1 MCIFQR
7 SRIEAGTFPRIM
19 RDTDVEVRGSSLSGR
34 HVLLGVTGG
43 IAAVD
48 TVRLA
53 RELRR
58 HGAEVSVI
66 MTQSAQEIITPMAV
80 RWASQGEVITDW
92 DGDLSALSG
101 FDAILVTPATRNLIA
116 SFIHGLMNGPLLM
129 ALSAARG
136 RGCPIM
142 MVPSMHNALAYDPV
156 TEDLVVQCV
165 KHGVQVI
172 WGAEEE
178 GKRKTANHE
187 EIVARLG
194 NLVNKNSTS
203 VVVTLGA
210 TRSAIDDVRYVQNT
224 SSGKTGYKIADD
236 LYRHGMDVTCVSGV
250 TTIQKPEW
258 LPLDI
263 KCPDPDLMLDELK
276 ALTKDR
282 IDVWIH
288 AAAVLDYI
296 IPEPIEGKIASL
308 QGDLDI
314 QLKESAKHISELK
327 DLCKGAVRIGF
338 KLESGIK
345 QKDLVHRAHAQIQ
358 TAGMTATI
366 ANRMED
372 YGKEGMPRG
381 WLVDSHGAHFIL
393 ETENDMCSAI
403 RSVIENNR

>member
-1 MCIFQR
+1 
-7 SRIEAGTFPRIM
+7 M

-58 HGAEVSVI
+58 HGAQVSVI
-66 MTQSAQEIITPMAV
+66 MTPSAQEIITPMAV

-101 FDAILVTPATRNLIA
+101 FDAVLVTPTTRNLIA

-142 MVPSMHNALAYDPV
+142 MVPSMHNDLANDPV
-156 TEDLVVQCV
+156 TEDLVLQCSRQ
-165 KHGVQVI
+165 GVHI
-172 WGAEEE
+172 LWGAEEE
-178 GKRKTANHE
+178 GKRKTPNHE
-187 EIVARLG
+187 EVVARLG
-194 NLVNKNSTS
+194 NLVNKNETS

-224 SSGKTGYKIADD
+224 SSGKTGYRIADD

-250 TTIQKPEW
+250 TTVSKPEW

-263 KCPDPDLMLDELK
+263 KCPEPDSMLDELK
-276 ALTKDR
+276 ALTKDN

-296 IPEPIEGKIASL
+296 IPEPVEGKIASL
-308 QGDLDI
+308 QGDLNV
-314 QLKESAKHISELK
+314 QLKEGAKHISELK
-327 DLCKGAVRIGF
+327 EMCDGAVRIGF

-393 ETENDMCSAI
+393 ETETDMCNAI

>member
-1 MCIFQR
+1 
-7 SRIEAGTFPRIM
+7 M

-34 HVLLGVTGG
+34 RVLLGVTGG

-66 MTQSAQEIITPMAV
+66 MTPSAQEIITPMAV
-80 RWASQGEVITDW
+80 RWASQGEVVTDW

-101 FDAILVTPATRNLIA
+101 FDAVLVTPATRNLIA

-142 MVPSMHNALAYDPV
+142 MVPSMHNDLANDPV
-156 TEDLVVQCV
+156 TEDLVLQCAKQGIKV
-165 KHGVQVI
+165 L

-178 GKRKTANHE
+178 GKRKTPNHE

-194 NLVNKNSTS
+194 NLVNSNGTS

-224 SSGKTGYKIADD
+224 SSGKTGYLIADD

-250 TTIQKPEW
+250 TTVSKPDW

-263 KCPDPDLMLDELK
+263 KCPEPDQMLEELK
-276 ALTKDR
+276 ALAKDR

-296 IPEPIEGKIASL
+296 IPEPVEGKIASL
-308 QGDLDI
+308 QGDLNI
-314 QLKESAKHISELK
+314 QMKEGAKHISELK
-327 DLCKGAVRIGF
+327 DLCEGATRIGF

-393 ETENDMCSAI
+393 EKESDMCNAI

>member
-1 MCIFQR
+1 
-7 SRIEAGTFPRIM
+7 M
-19 RDTDVEVRGSSLSGR
+19 RDTDVEPRGSSLSGR

-66 MTQSAQEIITPMAV
+66 MTTSAQEIITPMAV

-101 FDAILVTPATRNLIA
+101 FDAVLVTPATRNMIA

-142 MVPSMHNALAYDPV
+142 MIPSMHNDLANDPV
-156 TEDLVVQCV
+156 TEDLVLQCV
-165 KHGVQVI
+165 KQGVKVL

-178 GKRKTANHE
+178 GKRKTPGHE

-194 NLVNKNSTS
+194 NLVNKNDTS

-224 SSGKTGYKIADD
+224 SSGKTGYRIADD

-250 TTIQKPEW
+250 TTVAKPDW
-258 LPLDI
+258 LPLEI
-263 KCPDPDLMLDELK
+263 KCPEPEQMLEELK
-276 ALTKDR
+276 ALAKDR

-296 IPEPIEGKIASL
+296 IPEPVEGKIASL
-308 QGDLDI
+308 QGDLNI
-314 QLKESAKHISELK
+314 QMKEGAKHISELK
-327 DLCKGAVRIGF
+327 DLCDGATRIGF

-393 ETENDMCSAI
+393 ETESDMCNAI

>member
-1 MCIFQR
+1 
-7 SRIEAGTFPRIM
+7 M
-19 RDTDVEVRGSSLSGR
+19 RDTDVEARGSSLSGR

-58 HGAEVSVI
+58 HGAEVSVV
-66 MTQSAQEIITPMAV
+66 MTPSSQEIITPMAV

-101 FDAILVTPATRNLIA
+101 FDAVLVTPATRNLIA

-136 RGCPIM
+136 RDCPIM
-142 MVPSMHNALAYDPV
+142 MVPSMHNDLANDPV
-156 TEDLVVQCV
+156 TEDLVIQCA
-165 KHGVQVI
+165 KQGVQI
-172 WGAEEE
+172 LWGAEEE
-178 GKRKTANHE
+178 GKRKTPDHE

-194 NLVNKNSTS
+194 NLVNKNDTS

-224 SSGKTGYKIADD
+224 SSGKTGYRIADD

-250 TTIQKPEW
+250 TTVSKPEW
-258 LPLDI
+258 LPLEI
-263 KCPDPDLMLDELK
+263 KCQEPDSMLDELK
-276 ALTKDR
+276 ALTKDE

-288 AAAVLDYI
+288 AAAVLDYV
-296 IPEPIEGKIASL
+296 IPEPVEGKIASL
-308 QGDLDI
+308 QGDLNI
-314 QLKESAKHISELK
+314 QLKEGAKHISELK
-327 DLCKGAVRIGF
+327 EMCSGSVRIGF

-393 ETENDMCSAI
+393 ETETDMCDAI

>member
-1 MCIFQR
+1 
-7 SRIEAGTFPRIM
+7 M

-58 HGAEVSVI
+58 HGAKVSVI
-66 MTQSAQEIITPMAV
+66 MTTSAQQIITPMAV

-92 DGDLSALSG
+92 DGDLSALSS
-101 FDAILVTPATRNLIA
+101 FDAVLVTPATRNLIA

-136 RGCPIM
+136 RNCPIM
-142 MVPSMHNALAYDPV
+142 MVPSMHNDLVNDPV
-156 TEDLVVQCV
+156 TEDLVFQCT
-165 KHGVQVI
+165 KQGVQI
-172 WGAEEE
+172 LWGAEEE
-178 GKRKTANHE
+178 GKRKTPNHE

-194 NLVNKNSTS
+194 NLVNRNDTS

-236 LYRHGMDVTCVSGV
+236 LYRHGMDVTCVSGI
-250 TTIQKPEW
+250 TTVSKPEW

-263 KCPDPDLMLDELK
+263 KCPEPDSMLDELK
-276 ALTKDR
+276 ALTKDG

-288 AAAVLDYI
+288 AAAVLDYV
-296 IPEPIEGKIASL
+296 IPEPVEGKIASL
-308 QGDLDI
+308 QGDLNV
-314 QLKESAKHISELK
+314 QLKEGAKHISELK
-327 DLCKGAVRIGF
+327 EMCSGSVRIGF

-393 ETENDMCSAI
+393 ETENDMCNAI

>member
-1 MCIFQR
+1 
-7 SRIEAGTFPRIM
+7 M

-66 MTQSAQEIITPMAV
+66 MTPSAQEIITPMAV
-80 RWASQGEVITDW
+80 RWASQGEVITNW

-101 FDAILVTPATRNLIA
+101 FDAVLVTPATRNLIA

-136 RGCPIM
+136 RNCPIM
-142 MVPSMHNALAYDPV
+142 MVPSMHNDLADDPV
-156 TEDLVVQCV
+156 TEDLVFQCS
-165 KHGVQVI
+165 KQGVQI
-172 WGAEEE
+172 LWGAEEE
-178 GKRKTANHE
+178 GKRKTPNHE

-194 NLVNKNSTS
+194 NLVNKNETS

-224 SSGKTGYKIADD
+224 SSGKTGYRIADD

-250 TTIQKPEW
+250 TTVSKPEW

-263 KCPDPDLMLDELK
+263 KCPEPDSMLDELK
-276 ALTKDR
+276 ALTKDD

-288 AAAVLDYI
+288 AAAVLDYV
-296 IPEPIEGKIASL
+296 IPEPVEGKIASL
-308 QGDLDI
+308 QGDLNV
-314 QLKESAKHISELK
+314 QLKEGAKHISELK
-327 DLCKGAVRIGF
+327 EMCDGAVRIGF

-393 ETENDMCSAI
+393 ETENDMCNAI

>member
-1 MCIFQR
+1 MSF
-7 SRIEAGTFPRIM
+7 GRIM

-58 HGAEVSVI
+58 HGAQVSVI
-66 MTQSAQEIITPMAV
+66 MTPSAQEIITPMAV

-101 FDAILVTPATRNLIA
+101 FDAVLVTPATRNLIA

-142 MVPSMHNALAYDPV
+142 MVPSMHNDLANDPV
-156 TEDLVVQCV
+156 TEDLVFQCSRQ
-165 KHGVQVI
+165 GVQI
-172 WGAEEE
+172 LWGAEEE
-178 GKRKTANHE
+178 GKRKTPNHE

-194 NLVNKNSTS
+194 NLVNKNDTS

-224 SSGKTGYKIADD
+224 SSGKTGYRIADD

-250 TTIQKPEW
+250 TTVSKPEW

-263 KCPDPDLMLDELK
+263 KCPEPDSMLDELK
-276 ALTKDR
+276 ALTKDN

-296 IPEPIEGKIASL
+296 IPEPVEGKIASL
-308 QGDLDI
+308 QGDLNV
-314 QLKESAKHISELK
+314 QLKEGAKHISELK
-327 DLCKGAVRIGF
+327 EMCDGAVRIGF

-393 ETENDMCSAI
+393 ETETDMCNAI

>member
-1 MCIFQR
+1 
-7 SRIEAGTFPRIM
+7 M
-19 RDTDVEVRGSSLSGR
+19 RDTDVEVRGSSLDGR
-34 HVLLGVTGG
+34 HILLGVTGG

-58 HGAEVSVI
+58 HGAEVTVI
-66 MTQSAQEIITPMAV
+66 MTPSAQEIITPLAV

-101 FDAILVTPATRNLIA
+101 FDAVLVTPATRNIIA

-142 MVPSMHNALAYDPV
+142 MVPSMHNDLAQDPV
-156 TEDLVVQCV
+156 TEDLVLQCV
-165 KHGVQVI
+165 KSGVKVL

-178 GKRKTANHE
+178 GKRKTPSHE

-203 VVVTLGA
+203 VVITLGA

-224 SSGKTGYKIADD
+224 SSGRTGYLIADD

-250 TTIQKPEW
+250 TAVERPEW
-258 LPLDI
+258 LSLDI
-263 KCPDPDLMLDELK
+263 KCPEPENMLKELK
-276 ALTKDR
+276 ALSKDN

-288 AAAVLDYI
+288 AAAVLDYVV
-296 IPEPIEGKIASL
+296 PKPAEGKIASL

-314 QLKESAKHISELK
+314 QLKQGAKHISELRE
-327 DLCKGAVRIGF
+327 LCNGATRIGF

-345 QKDLVHRAHAQIQ
+345 QKDLVHRAIAQIENS
-358 TAGMTATI
+358 GMTVTI

-372 YGKEGMPRG
+372 YGKEGKPRG
-381 WLVDSHGAHFIL
+381 WLVDSNGAHFIL
-393 ETENDMCSAI
+393 ETESDMCDAI
-403 RSVIENNR
+403 RSVIQNNR

>member
-1 MCIFQR
+1 
-7 SRIEAGTFPRIM
+7 M

-66 MTQSAQEIITPMAV
+66 MTPSAQEIITPMAV

-101 FDAILVTPATRNLIA
+101 FDAVLVTPATRNLIA

-136 RGCPIM
+136 RNCPIM
-142 MVPSMHNALAYDPV
+142 MVPSMHNDLANDSV
-156 TEDLVVQCV
+156 TEDLVFQCARQ
-165 KHGVQVI
+165 GVQVM
-172 WGAEEE
+172 WGPEEE
-178 GKRKTANHE
+178 GKRKTPNHE

-194 NLVNKNSTS
+194 NLVNKNNTS

-224 SSGKTGYKIADD
+224 SSGKTGYRIADD

-250 TTIQKPEW
+250 TTVNKPEW

-263 KCPDPDLMLDELK
+263 KCPEPDSMLNELK
-276 ALTKDR
+276 ALTKDN

-288 AAAVLDYI
+288 AAAVLDYV
-296 IPEPIEGKIASL
+296 IPEPVEGKIASL
-308 QGDLDI
+308 QGDLNI
-314 QLKESAKHISELK
+314 QLKEGAKHISELK
-327 DLCKGAVRIGF
+327 EMCDGAVRIGF

-393 ETENDMCSAI
+393 ETETDMCNAI

>member
-1 MCIFQR
+1 MSF
-7 SRIEAGTFPRIM
+7 GRIM

-58 HGAEVSVI
+58 HGAKVSVI
-66 MTQSAQEIITPMAV
+66 MTTSAQQIITPMAV

-92 DGDLSALSG
+92 DGDLSALSS
-101 FDAILVTPATRNLIA
+101 FDAVLVTPATRNLIA

-136 RGCPIM
+136 RNCPIM
-142 MVPSMHNALAYDPV
+142 MVPSMHNDLVNDPV
-156 TEDLVVQCV
+156 TEDLVFQCT
-165 KHGVQVI
+165 KQGVQI
-172 WGAEEE
+172 LWGVEEE
-178 GKRKTANHE
+178 GKRKNPNHE

-194 NLVNKNSTS
+194 NLVNRNDTS

-250 TTIQKPEW
+250 TTVSKPEW

-263 KCPDPDLMLDELK
+263 KCPEPDSMLDELK
-276 ALTKDR
+276 ALTKDG

-288 AAAVLDYI
+288 AAAVLDYV
-296 IPEPIEGKIASL
+296 IPEPVEGKIASL
-308 QGDLDI
+308 QGDLNV
-314 QLKESAKHISELK
+314 QLKEGAKHISELK
-327 DLCKGAVRIGF
+327 EMCSGSVRIGF

-393 ETENDMCSAI
+393 ETENDMCNAI

>member
-1 MCIFQR
+1 
-7 SRIEAGTFPRIM
+7 M
-19 RDTDVEVRGSSLSGR
+19 RDTDVEIRGSSLNGR
-34 HVLLGVTGG
+34 HILLGVTGG

-66 MTQSAQEIITPMAV
+66 MTPSAQQVVTPMAV

-92 DGDLSALSG
+92 DGDLTALSG
-101 FDAILVTPATRNLIA
+101 FDAVLVAPATRNIIA

-142 MVPSMHNALAYDPV
+142 MIPSMHNDLANDPV
-156 TEDLVVQCV
+156 TEDLVIQSA
-165 KHGVQVI
+165 KSGVSVL
-172 WGAEEE
+172 WGPEEE
-178 GKRKTANHE
+178 GKRKTPNHV

-194 NLVNKNSTS
+194 NLVNKNQTS

-210 TRSAIDDVRYVQNT
+210 TRSAIDDVRFIQNT

-250 TTIQKPEW
+250 TTVEKPEW
-258 LPLDI
+258 LSLDI
-263 KCPDPDLMLDELK
+263 KCPDPNNMLDELK
-276 ALTKDR
+276 ALAKDR

-296 IPEPIEGKIASL
+296 IPEPVEGKIASL

-314 QLKESAKHISELK
+314 QLKEGAKHISELR
-327 DLCKGAVRIGF
+327 DLCNGATRIGF

-358 TAGMTATI
+358 SAGMTATI

-372 YGKEGMPRG
+372 YGKEGKPRG
-381 WLVDSHGAHFIL
+381 WLVDSHGANFIL
-393 ETENDMCSAI
+393 ETEDDMCDAI

>member
-1 MCIFQR
+1 VSF
-7 SRIEAGTFPRIM
+7 GRIM

-66 MTQSAQEIITPMAV
+66 MTPSAQEIITPMAV

-101 FDAILVTPATRNLIA
+101 FDAVLVTPATRNLIA

-136 RGCPIM
+136 RNCPIM
-142 MVPSMHNALAYDPV
+142 MVPSMHNDLANDPV
-156 TEDLVVQCV
+156 TEDLVFQCSRQ
-165 KHGVQVI
+165 GVQVM
-172 WGAEEE
+172 WGPEEE
-178 GKRKTANHE
+178 GKRKTPNHE

-194 NLVNKNSTS
+194 NLVNKNNTS

-224 SSGKTGYKIADD
+224 SSGKTGYRIADD

-250 TTIQKPEW
+250 TTVNKPEW

-263 KCPDPDLMLDELK
+263 KCPEPDSMLNELK
-276 ALTKDR
+276 ALTKDN

-288 AAAVLDYI
+288 AAAVLDYV
-296 IPEPIEGKIASL
+296 IPEPVEGKIASL
-308 QGDLDI
+308 QGDLNI
-314 QLKESAKHISELK
+314 QLKEGAKHISELK
-327 DLCKGAVRIGF
+327 EMCDGAVRIGF

-393 ETENDMCSAI
+393 ETETDMCNAI

>member
-1 MCIFQR
+1 
-7 SRIEAGTFPRIM
+7 M

-58 HGAEVSVI
+58 HGAKVSVI
-66 MTQSAQEIITPMAV
+66 MTPSAQEIITPMAV

-101 FDAILVTPATRNLIA
+101 FDAVLVTPATRNLIA

-136 RGCPIM
+136 KNCPIM
-142 MVPSMHNALAYDPV
+142 MVPSMHNDLANDPV
-156 TEDLVVQCV
+156 TEDLVFQCA
-165 KHGVQVI
+165 KQGVQI
-172 WGAEEE
+172 LWGAEEE
-178 GKRKTANHE
+178 GKRKTPNHE

-194 NLVNKNSTS
+194 NLINKNGTS

-224 SSGKTGYKIADD
+224 SSGKTGYRIADD
-236 LYRHGMDVTCVSGV
+236 LYRHGMDVTCVSGI
-250 TTIQKPEW
+250 TTVSKPEW

-263 KCPDPDLMLDELK
+263 KCPEPNSMLDELK
-276 ALTKDR
+276 ALTKDG

-288 AAAVLDYI
+288 AAAVLDYV
-296 IPEPIEGKIASL
+296 IPEPVEGKIASL
-308 QGDLDI
+308 QGDLNV
-314 QLKESAKHISELK
+314 QLKEGAKHISELK
-327 DLCKGAVRIGF
+327 GMCDGAVRIGF

-393 ETENDMCSAI
+393 ETENDMCNAI

>member
-1 MCIFQR
+1 
-7 SRIEAGTFPRIM
+7 M

-58 HGAEVSVI
+58 HGAQVSVI
-66 MTQSAQEIITPMAV
+66 MTPSAQEIITPMAV

-101 FDAILVTPATRNLIA
+101 FDAVLVTPATRNLIA

-136 RGCPIM
+136 RDCPIM
-142 MVPSMHNALAYDPV
+142 MVPSMHNDLANDPV
-156 TEDLVVQCV
+156 TEDLVFQCSR
-165 KHGVQVI
+165 HGVQI
-172 WGAEEE
+172 LWGAEEE
-178 GKRKTANHE
+178 GKKKTPNHE

-194 NLVNKNSTS
+194 NLVNKNDTS

-224 SSGKTGYKIADD
+224 SSGKTGYLIADD

-250 TTIQKPEW
+250 TTISKPEW

-263 KCPDPDLMLDELK
+263 KCPEPDSMLDELK
-276 ALTKDR
+276 ALTKDN

-288 AAAVLDYI
+288 AAAVLDYV
-296 IPEPIEGKIASL
+296 IPEPVEGKIASL
-308 QGDLDI
+308 QGDLNV
-314 QLKESAKHISELK
+314 QLKEGAKHISELK
-327 DLCKGAVRIGF
+327 EMCDGAVRIGF

-393 ETENDMCSAI
+393 ETETDMCNAI

>member
-1 MCIFQR
+1 
-7 SRIEAGTFPRIM
+7 M

-58 HGAEVSVI
+58 HGAKVSVI
-66 MTQSAQEIITPMAV
+66 MTPSAQEIITPMAV

-101 FDAILVTPATRNLIA
+101 FDAVLVTPATRNLIA

-136 RGCPIM
+136 KNCPIM
-142 MVPSMHNALAYDPV
+142 MVPSMHNDLANDPV
-156 TEDLVVQCV
+156 TEDLVFQCA
-165 KHGVQVI
+165 KQGVQI
-172 WGAEEE
+172 LWGAEEE
-178 GKRKTANHE
+178 GKRKTPNHE

-194 NLVNKNSTS
+194 NLINKNGTS

-224 SSGKTGYKIADD
+224 SSGKTGYRIADD

-250 TTIQKPEW
+250 TTVSKPEW

-263 KCPDPDLMLDELK
+263 KCPEPNSMLDELK
-276 ALTKDR
+276 ALTKDG

-288 AAAVLDYI
+288 AAAVLDYV
-296 IPEPIEGKIASL
+296 IPEPVEGKIASL
-308 QGDLDI
+308 QGDLNV
-314 QLKESAKHISELK
+314 QLKEGAKHISELK
-327 DLCKGAVRIGF
+327 GMCDGAVRIGF

-393 ETENDMCSAI
+393 ETENDMCNAI

>member
-1 MCIFQR
+1 
-7 SRIEAGTFPRIM
+7 M

-58 HGAEVSVI
+58 HGAKVSVI
-66 MTQSAQEIITPMAV
+66 MTPSAQEIITPMAV

-101 FDAILVTPATRNLIA
+101 FDAVLVTPATRNLMA

-136 RGCPIM
+136 RDCPIM
-142 MVPSMHNALAYDPV
+142 MVPSMHNDLANDPV
-156 TEDLVVQCV
+156 TEDLVFQCT
-165 KHGVQVI
+165 KQGVQI
-172 WGAEEE
+172 LWGAQEE
-178 GKRKTANHE
+178 GKRKTPNHE

-194 NLVNKNSTS
+194 NLVNKNDTS

-250 TTIQKPEW
+250 TTVSKPEW

-263 KCPDPDLMLDELK
+263 KCPEPDSMLDELR
-276 ALTKDR
+276 ALTKDG

-288 AAAVLDYI
+288 AAAVLDYV
-296 IPEPIEGKIASL
+296 IPEPVEGKIASL
-308 QGDLDI
+308 QGDLNV
-314 QLKESAKHISELK
+314 QLKEGAKHISELK
-327 DLCKGAVRIGF
+327 EMCSGSVRIGF

-393 ETENDMCSAI
+393 ETENDMCNAI

>member
-1 MCIFQR
+1 
-7 SRIEAGTFPRIM
+7 M

-34 HVLLGVTGG
+34 RVLLGVTGG

-66 MTQSAQEIITPMAV
+66 MTQSSQEIITPMAV

-101 FDAILVTPATRNLIA
+101 FDAVLVTPATRNLIA

-142 MVPSMHNALAYDPV
+142 MVPSMHNDLANDPV
-156 TEDLVVQCV
+156 TEDLVLQCAKQGIKV
-165 KHGVQVI
+165 L

-178 GKRKTANHE
+178 GKRKTPNHE

-194 NLVNKNSTS
+194 NLVNSNGTS

-224 SSGKTGYKIADD
+224 SSGKTGYLIADD
-236 LYRHGMDVTCVSGV
+236 LYRHGMDITCVSGV
-250 TTIQKPEW
+250 TTVSKPDW

-263 KCPDPDLMLDELK
+263 KCPEPDQMLEELK
-276 ALTKDR
+276 ALAKDR

-296 IPEPIEGKIASL
+296 IPEPVEGKIASL
-308 QGDLDI
+308 QGDLNI
-314 QLKESAKHISELK
+314 QMKEGAKHISELK
-327 DLCKGAVRIGF
+327 DLCEGATRIGF

-393 ETENDMCSAI
+393 EKESDMCNAI

>member
-1 MCIFQR
+1 MSF
-7 SRIEAGTFPRIM
+7 GRIM

-66 MTQSAQEIITPMAV
+66 MTPSAQEIITPMAV

-101 FDAILVTPATRNLIA
+101 FDAVLVTPATRNLIA

-136 RGCPIM
+136 RNCPIM
-142 MVPSMHNALAYDPV
+142 MVPSMHNDLANDPV
-156 TEDLVVQCV
+156 TEDLVFQCSRQ
-165 KHGVQVI
+165 GVQVM
-172 WGAEEE
+172 WGPEEE
-178 GKRKTANHE
+178 GKRKTPNHE

-194 NLVNKNSTS
+194 NLVNKNNTS

-224 SSGKTGYKIADD
+224 SSGKTGYRIADD

-250 TTIQKPEW
+250 TTVNKPEW

-263 KCPDPDLMLDELK
+263 KCPEPDSMLNELK
-276 ALTKDR
+276 ALTKDN

-288 AAAVLDYI
+288 AAAVLDYV

-308 QGDLDI
+308 QGDLNI
-314 QLKESAKHISELK
+314 QLKEGAKHISELK
-327 DLCKGAVRIGF
+327 EMCDGAVRIGF

-393 ETENDMCSAI
+393 ETETDMCNAI

>member
-1 MCIFQR
+1 
-7 SRIEAGTFPRIM
+7 M

-58 HGAEVSVI
+58 HGAKVSVI
-66 MTQSAQEIITPMAV
+66 MTPSAQEIITPMAV

-101 FDAILVTPATRNLIA
+101 FDAVLVTPATRNIIA

-136 RGCPIM
+136 KNCPIM
-142 MVPSMHNALAYDPV
+142 MVPSMHNDLANDPV
-156 TEDLVVQCV
+156 TEDLVFQCA
-165 KHGVQVI
+165 KQGVQI
-172 WGAEEE
+172 LWGAEEE
-178 GKRKTANHE
+178 GKRKTPNHE

-194 NLVNKNSTS
+194 NLINKNGTS

-224 SSGKTGYKIADD
+224 SSGKTGYRIADD

-250 TTIQKPEW
+250 TTVGKPEW

-263 KCPDPDLMLDELK
+263 KCPEPNSMLDELK
-276 ALTKDR
+276 ALTKDG

-288 AAAVLDYI
+288 AAAVLDYV
-296 IPEPIEGKIASL
+296 IPEPVEGKIASL
-308 QGDLDI
+308 QGDLNV
-314 QLKESAKHISELK
+314 QLKEGAKHISELK
-327 DLCKGAVRIGF
+327 EMCDGAVRIGF

-393 ETENDMCSAI
+393 ETENDMCNAI

>member
-1 MCIFQR
+1 
-7 SRIEAGTFPRIM
+7 M

-34 HVLLGVTGG
+34 HILLGVTGG

-66 MTQSAQEIITPMAV
+66 MTPSAQEIITPMAV

-92 DGDLSALSG
+92 DGDLSGLSD
-101 FDAILVTPATRNLIA
+101 FDAVLVTPATRNLIA

-136 RGCPIM
+136 RGSPIM
-142 MVPSMHNALAYDPV
+142 MVPSMHNDLANDPV
-156 TEDLVVQCV
+156 TEDLVFQCA
-165 KHGVQVI
+165 KQGIQVL

-178 GKRKTANHE
+178 GKRKTPNHE

-194 NLVNKNSTS
+194 NLVNANGTS

-224 SSGKTGYKIADD
+224 SSGKTGYLIADD

-250 TTIQKPEW
+250 TTVSKPDW

-263 KCPDPDLMLDELK
+263 KCPVPDQMLEELK
-276 ALTKDR
+276 ALAKDR

-296 IPEPIEGKIASL
+296 IPEPVEGKIASL
-308 QGDLDI
+308 QGDLNI
-314 QLKESAKHISELK
+314 QMKEGAKHISELK
-327 DLCKGAVRIGF
+327 DLCEGATRIGF

-358 TAGMTATI
+358 SAGMTATI
-366 ANRMED
+366 ANRLED

-393 ETENDMCSAI
+393 EKESDMCNAI

>member
-1 MCIFQR
+1 
-7 SRIEAGTFPRIM
+7 M
-19 RDTDVEVRGSSLSGR
+19 RDTDVEARGSSLSGR

-58 HGAEVSVI
+58 HGAEVSVV
-66 MTQSAQEIITPMAV
+66 MTPSSQEIITPMAV

-101 FDAILVTPATRNLIA
+101 FDAVLVTPATRNLIA

-136 RGCPIM
+136 RDCPIM
-142 MVPSMHNALAYDPV
+142 MVPSMHNDLANDPV
-156 TEDLVVQCV
+156 TEDLVIQCA
-165 KHGVQVI
+165 KQGVQI
-172 WGAEEE
+172 LWGAEEE
-178 GKRKTANHE
+178 GKRKTPDHE

-194 NLVNKNSTS
+194 NLVNKNDTS

-224 SSGKTGYKIADD
+224 SSGKTGYRIADD

-250 TTIQKPEW
+250 TTVSKPEW
-258 LPLDI
+258 LPLEI
-263 KCPDPDLMLDELK
+263 KCQEPDSMLDELK
-276 ALTKDR
+276 ALTKDE

-288 AAAVLDYI
+288 AAAVLDYV
-296 IPEPIEGKIASL
+296 IPEPVEGKIASL
-308 QGDLDI
+308 QGDLNI
-314 QLKESAKHISELK
+314 QLKEGAKHISELK
-327 DLCKGAVRIGF
+327 EMCSGSVRIGF

-393 ETENDMCSAI
+393 ETEADMCDAI

>member
-1 MCIFQR
+1 
-7 SRIEAGTFPRIM
+7 M

-58 HGAEVSVI
+58 HGAKVSVI
-66 MTQSAQEIITPMAV
+66 MTTSAQQIITPMAV

-101 FDAILVTPATRNLIA
+101 FDAVLVTPATRNLIA

-136 RGCPIM
+136 RNCPIM
-142 MVPSMHNALAYDPV
+142 MVPSMHNDLVNDPV
-156 TEDLVVQCV
+156 TEDLVFQCT
-165 KHGVQVI
+165 KQGVQI
-172 WGAEEE
+172 LWGAEEE
-178 GKRKTANHE
+178 GKRKTPNHE

-194 NLVNKNSTS
+194 NLVNKNDTS

-250 TTIQKPEW
+250 TTVSKPEW

-263 KCPDPDLMLDELK
+263 KCPEPDSMLDELK
-276 ALTKDR
+276 ALTKDN

-288 AAAVLDYI
+288 AAAVLDYV
-296 IPEPIEGKIASL
+296 IPEPVEGKIASL
-308 QGDLDI
+308 QGDLNV
-314 QLKESAKHISELK
+314 QLKEGAKHISELK
-327 DLCKGAVRIGF
+327 EMCEWSCYGLVSNWKV
-338 KLESGIK
+338 ESS
-345 QKDLVHRAHAQIQ
+345 RR
-358 TAGMTATI
+358 T
-366 ANRMED
+366 
-372 YGKEGMPRG
+372 
-381 WLVDSHGAHFIL
+381 
-393 ETENDMCSAI
+393 
-403 RSVIENNR
+403 

>member
-1 MCIFQR
+1 
-7 SRIEAGTFPRIM
+7 M

-58 HGAEVSVI
+58 HGAQVSVI
-66 MTQSAQEIITPMAV
+66 MTPSAQEIITPMAV

-101 FDAILVTPATRNLIA
+101 FDAVLVTPATRNLIA

-142 MVPSMHNALAYDPV
+142 MVPSMHNDLANDPV
-156 TEDLVVQCV
+156 TEDLVFQCSRQ
-165 KHGVQVI
+165 GVQI
-172 WGAEEE
+172 LWGAEEE
-178 GKRKTANHE
+178 GKRKTPRHE

-194 NLVNKNSTS
+194 NLVNKNETS

-224 SSGKTGYKIADD
+224 SSGKTGYRIADD

-250 TTIQKPEW
+250 TTVSKPEW

-263 KCPDPDLMLDELK
+263 KCPEPDSMLDELK
-276 ALTKDR
+276 ALTKDN

-288 AAAVLDYI
+288 AAAVLDYV
-296 IPEPIEGKIASL
+296 IPEPVEGKIASL
-308 QGDLDI
+308 QGDLNV
-314 QLKESAKHISELK
+314 QLKEGAKHISELK
-327 DLCKGAVRIGF
+327 EMCDGAVRIGF

-393 ETENDMCSAI
+393 ETETDMCNAI

>member
-1 MCIFQR
+1 MAC
-7 SRIEAGTFPRIM
+7 GKDM
-19 RDTDVEVRGSSLSGR
+19 RDTDVEIRGSSLSGR
-34 HVLLGVTGG
+34 HILLGVTGG

-48 TVRLA
+48 TVRLS

-66 MTQSAQEIITPMAV
+66 MTPSAQNVITPMAV
-80 RWASQGEVITDW
+80 RWACQGEVITDW
-92 DGDLSALSG
+92 DGDLTALSG
-101 FDAILVTPATRNLIA
+101 FDAVLVAPATRNIIA
-116 SFIHGLMNGPLLM
+116 SFIHGLMNSPLLM

-136 RGCPIM
+136 RECPIM
-142 MVPSMHNALAYDPV
+142 MVPSMHNDLANDPV
-156 TEDLVVQCV
+156 TEELVIESV
-165 KHGVQVI
+165 KSGVSVL
-172 WGAEEE
+172 WGPEEE
-178 GKRKTANHE
+178 GKRKTPNHE

-194 NLVNKNSTS
+194 NLVNKNQTS

-210 TRSAIDDVRYVQNT
+210 TRSALDDVRYVQNT

-236 LYRHGMDVTCVSGV
+236 LYRNGMDVTCVSGV
-250 TTIQKPEW
+250 TTVDKPEW
-258 LPLDI
+258 LSLDI
-263 KCPDPDLMLDELK
+263 NCPDPNEMLGELK
-276 ALTKDR
+276 ALAKDN

-296 IPEPIEGKIASL
+296 IPEPVEGKIASL
-308 QGDLDI
+308 QGALDI
-314 QLKESAKHISELK
+314 QLTEGAKHIQELK
-327 DLCKGAVRIGF
+327 ELCEGSIRIGF

-358 TAGMTATI
+358 TSGMTATI

-372 YGKEGMPRG
+372 YGKKGKPRG

-393 ETENDMCSAI
+393 ETEQDMCEAI

>member
-1 MCIFQR
+1 
-7 SRIEAGTFPRIM
+7 M

-34 HVLLGVTGG
+34 HILLGVTGG

-66 MTQSAQEIITPMAV
+66 MTPSAQEIITPMAV

-92 DGDLSALSG
+92 DGDLSGLSD
-101 FDAILVTPATRNLIA
+101 FDAVLVTPATRNLIA

-136 RGCPIM
+136 RGSPIM
-142 MVPSMHNALAYDPV
+142 MVPSMHNDLANDPV
-156 TEDLVVQCV
+156 TEDLVFQCA
-165 KHGVQVI
+165 KQGIQVL

-178 GKRKTANHE
+178 GKRKTPNHE

-194 NLVNKNSTS
+194 NLVNANGTS

-224 SSGKTGYKIADD
+224 SSGKTGYLIADD

-250 TTIQKPEW
+250 TTVSKPDW

-263 KCPDPDLMLDELK
+263 KCPVPDQMLEELK
-276 ALTKDR
+276 ALAKDR

-296 IPEPIEGKIASL
+296 IPEPVEGKIASL
-308 QGDLDI
+308 QGDLNI
-314 QLKESAKHISELK
+314 QMKEGAKHISELK
-327 DLCKGAVRIGF
+327 DLCEGATRIGF

-358 TAGMTATI
+358 SAGMTATI

-393 ETENDMCSAI
+393 EKESDMCNAI

>member
-1 MCIFQR
+1 
-7 SRIEAGTFPRIM
+7 M

-58 HGAEVSVI
+58 HGAKVSVI
-66 MTQSAQEIITPMAV
+66 MTPSAQKIITPMAV

-101 FDAILVTPATRNLIA
+101 FDAVLVTPATRNLIA

-136 RGCPIM
+136 KNCPIM
-142 MVPSMHNALAYDPV
+142 MVPSMHNDLANDPV
-156 TEDLVVQCV
+156 TEDLVFQCA
-165 KHGVQVI
+165 KQGVQI
-172 WGAEEE
+172 LWGAEEE
-178 GKRKTANHE
+178 GKRKTPNHE

-194 NLVNKNSTS
+194 NLINKNGTS

-224 SSGKTGYKIADD
+224 SSGKTGYRIADD

-250 TTIQKPEW
+250 TTVNKPEW

-263 KCPDPDLMLDELK
+263 KCPEPNSMLDELK
-276 ALTKDR
+276 ALTKDG

-288 AAAVLDYI
+288 AAAVLDYV
-296 IPEPIEGKIASL
+296 IPEPVEGKIASL
-308 QGDLDI
+308 QGDLNV
-314 QLKESAKHISELK
+314 QLKEGAKHISELK
-327 DLCKGAVRIGF
+327 EMCDGAVRIGF

-372 YGKEGMPRG
+372 YGKDGMPRG

-393 ETENDMCSAI
+393 ETETDMCNAI

>member
-1 MCIFQR
+1 
-7 SRIEAGTFPRIM
+7 M

-34 HVLLGVTGG
+34 HVLLGVAGG

-58 HGAEVSVI
+58 HGAKVSVI
-66 MTQSAQEIITPMAV
+66 MTPSAQEIITPMAV

-101 FDAILVTPATRNLIA
+101 FDAVLVTPATRNLMA

-136 RGCPIM
+136 RDCPIM
-142 MVPSMHNALAYDPV
+142 MVPSMHNDLANDPV
-156 TEDLVVQCV
+156 TEDLVFQCT
-165 KHGVQVI
+165 KQGVQI
-172 WGAEEE
+172 LWGAQEE
-178 GKRKTANHE
+178 GKRKTPNHE

-194 NLVNKNSTS
+194 NLVNKNDTS

-250 TTIQKPEW
+250 TTVSKPEW

-263 KCPDPDLMLDELK
+263 KCPEPDSMLDELR
-276 ALTKDR
+276 ALTKDG

-288 AAAVLDYI
+288 AAAVLDYV
-296 IPEPIEGKIASL
+296 IPEPVEGKIASL
-308 QGDLDI
+308 QGDLNV
-314 QLKESAKHISELK
+314 QLKEGAKHISELK
-327 DLCKGAVRIGF
+327 EMCIGSVRIGF

-345 QKDLVHRAHAQIQ
+345 QKDLVHRAHAQIL

-393 ETENDMCSAI
+393 ETENDMCNAI

>member
-1 MCIFQR
+1 
-7 SRIEAGTFPRIM
+7 M

-34 HVLLGVTGG
+34 RVLLGVTGG

-66 MTQSAQEIITPMAV
+66 MTPSAQEIITPMAV

-101 FDAILVTPATRNLIA
+101 FDAVLVTPATRNLIA

-142 MVPSMHNALAYDPV
+142 MVPSMHNDLANDPV
-156 TEDLVVQCV
+156 TEDLVLQCAKQGIKV
-165 KHGVQVI
+165 L

-178 GKRKTANHE
+178 GKRKTPNHE

-194 NLVNKNSTS
+194 NLVNSNGTS

-224 SSGKTGYKIADD
+224 SSGKTGYLIADD

-250 TTIQKPEW
+250 TTVSKPDW

-263 KCPDPDLMLDELK
+263 KCPEPDQMLEELK
-276 ALTKDR
+276 ALAKDR

-296 IPEPIEGKIASL
+296 IPEPVEGKIASL
-308 QGDLDI
+308 QGDLNI
-314 QLKESAKHISELK
+314 QMKEGAKHISELK
-327 DLCKGAVRIGF
+327 DLCEGATRIGF

-372 YGKEGMPRG
+372 YGKEDMPRG

-393 ETENDMCSAI
+393 ENESDMCNAI

>member
-1 MCIFQR
+1 
-7 SRIEAGTFPRIM
+7 M
-19 RDTDVEVRGSSLSGR
+19 RDTDVEVRGRSLSGR

-58 HGAEVSVI
+58 HGAKVSVI
-66 MTQSAQEIITPMAV
+66 MTPSAQEIITPMAV

-101 FDAILVTPATRNLIA
+101 FDAVLVTPATRNLIA

-136 RGCPIM
+136 KNCPIM
-142 MVPSMHNALAYDPV
+142 MVPSMHNDLANDPV
-156 TEDLVVQCV
+156 TEDLVFQCA
-165 KHGVQVI
+165 KQGVQI
-172 WGAEEE
+172 LWGAEEE
-178 GKRKTANHE
+178 GKRKTPNHE

-194 NLVNKNSTS
+194 NLINKNGTS

-224 SSGKTGYKIADD
+224 SSGKTGYRIADD

-250 TTIQKPEW
+250 TTVSKPEW

-263 KCPDPDLMLDELK
+263 KCPEPNSMLDELK
-276 ALTKDR
+276 ALTKDG

-288 AAAVLDYI
+288 AAAVLDYV
-296 IPEPIEGKIASL
+296 IPEPVEGKIASL
-308 QGDLDI
+308 QGDLNV
-314 QLKESAKHISELK
+314 QLKEGAKHISELK
-327 DLCKGAVRIGF
+327 EMCDGAVRIGF

-393 ETENDMCSAI
+393 ETENDMCNAI

>member
-1 MCIFQR
+1 MSF
-7 SRIEAGTFPRIM
+7 GRIM

-58 HGAEVSVI
+58 HGAKVSVI
-66 MTQSAQEIITPMAV
+66 MTTSAQQIITPMAV

-92 DGDLSALSG
+92 DGDLSALSS
-101 FDAILVTPATRNLIA
+101 FDAVLVTPATRNLIA

-136 RGCPIM
+136 RNCPIM
-142 MVPSMHNALAYDPV
+142 MVPSMHNDLVNDPV
-156 TEDLVVQCV
+156 TEDLVFQCT
-165 KHGVQVI
+165 KQGVQI
-172 WGAEEE
+172 LWGAEEE
-178 GKRKTANHE
+178 GKRKTPNHE

-194 NLVNKNSTS
+194 NLVNRNDTS

-250 TTIQKPEW
+250 TTVSKPEW

-263 KCPDPDLMLDELK
+263 KCPEPDSMLDELK
-276 ALTKDR
+276 ALTKDG

-288 AAAVLDYI
+288 AAAVLDYV
-296 IPEPIEGKIASL
+296 IPEPVEGKIASL
-308 QGDLDI
+308 QGDLNV
-314 QLKESAKHISELK
+314 QLKEGAKHISELK
-327 DLCKGAVRIGF
+327 EMCSGSVRIGF

-393 ETENDMCSAI
+393 ETENDMCNAI

>member
-1 MCIFQR
+1 
-7 SRIEAGTFPRIM
+7 M

-58 HGAEVSVI
+58 HGAQVSVI
-66 MTQSAQEIITPMAV
+66 MTPSAQEIITPMAV

-101 FDAILVTPATRNLIA
+101 FDAVLVTPATRNLIA

-142 MVPSMHNALAYDPV
+142 MVPSMHNDLANDPV
-156 TEDLVVQCV
+156 TEDLVFQCSRQ
-165 KHGVQVI
+165 GVQI
-172 WGAEEE
+172 LWGAEEE
-178 GKRKTANHE
+178 GKRKTPNHE

-194 NLVNKNSTS
+194 NLVNKNETS

-224 SSGKTGYKIADD
+224 SSGRTGYKIADD
-236 LYRHGMDVTCVSGV
+236 LYRHGMDVTCVSGI
-250 TTIQKPEW
+250 TTVSKPEW

-263 KCPDPDLMLDELK
+263 KCPEPDSMLDELK
-276 ALTKDR
+276 ALTKDN

-288 AAAVLDYI
+288 AAAVLDYV
-296 IPEPIEGKIASL
+296 IPEPVEGKIASL
-308 QGDLDI
+308 QGDLNV
-314 QLKESAKHISELK
+314 QLKEGAKHISELK
-327 DLCKGAVRIGF
+327 EMCDGAVRIGF

-372 YGKEGMPRG
+372 YDKAGMPRG

-393 ETENDMCSAI
+393 ETENDMCNAI